1 LWKSGKA
8 LEELVCKMLEKLKS
22 ANRKHKR
29 RKLNQDSAEEG
40 KKETRERVWE
50 KQMIGGRIRRRR
62 RRRRKRR

>member
-8 LEELVCKMLEKLKS
+8 LEELVCKMREKLKS

-40 KKETRERVWE
+40 KKETRKRVWE
-50 KQMIGGRIRRRR
+50 
-62 RRRRKRR
+62 

>member
-8 LEELVCKMLEKLKS
+8 LEELVCKMREKLKS

-40 KKETRERVWE
+40 KKETR
-50 KQMIGGRIRRRR
+50 KGM
-62 RRRRKRR
+62 RKKR